1 MDDYARDPISAN
13 IYITH
18 KRNEDRIYQTI
29 RIVPN
34 KPNYLKYFINEKY
47 SVGRTVV
54 DVLQNVYLGDGESV
68 MFEHRKTFKN
78 STIIRYRVD
87 HDDVYFNLSDQ
98 EYHVEGFRPRFDGCE
113 GCAFLVKSKKGA
125 DRCKFY
131 KKFLKRHKKSCQDFL
146 EKGDDV
152 GEI

>member
-1 MDDYARDPISAN
+1 MDDYARDPIHAN

-18 KRNEDRIYQTI
+18 KKNQDRIYQTI

-34 KPNYLKYFINEKY
+34 KSNHLKYFLNEKY
-47 SVGRTVV
+47 MVARTVV
-54 DVLQNVYLGDGESV
+54 ELLQEVYLGDGDNI

-78 STIIRYRVD
+78 ATIIRYRIDNETDVD
-87 HDDVYFNLSDQ
+87 LSDQ
-98 EYHVEGFRPRFDGCE
+98 EYHVEGFKPKFDGCE
-113 GCAFLVKSKKGA
+113 GCVHLIKSKKGA

-146 EKGDDV
+146 EKGDNI
-152 GEI
+152 EY